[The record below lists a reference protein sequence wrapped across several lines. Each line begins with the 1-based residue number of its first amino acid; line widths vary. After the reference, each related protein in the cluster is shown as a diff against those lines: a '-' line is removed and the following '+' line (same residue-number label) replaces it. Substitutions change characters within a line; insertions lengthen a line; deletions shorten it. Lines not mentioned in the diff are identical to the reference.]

1 MGQRVSTAYQE
12 HVVFSLF
19 FNHYIE
25 LCFLRCI
32 GQDTQAVCMVCVT
45 HLHTVFWSAGV
56 IFVSPFCQVYSD
68 FLAFDLVSNGNN
80 FFFFVPCHS
89 STRDKMYCSCKK

>member
-1 MGQRVSTAYQE
+1 MGQRVSTASQE

-25 LCFLRCI
+25 LYFLRCI

-80 FFFFVPCHS
+80 FFCCSLSFFY
-89 STRDKMYCSCKK
+89 KG